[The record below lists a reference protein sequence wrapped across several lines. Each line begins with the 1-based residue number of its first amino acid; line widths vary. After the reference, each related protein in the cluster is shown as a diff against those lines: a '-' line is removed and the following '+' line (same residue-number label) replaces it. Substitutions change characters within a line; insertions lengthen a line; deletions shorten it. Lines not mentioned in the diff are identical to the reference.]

1 MAGAEEVR
9 EWRRGI
15 SNESEIVNAALINA
29 MDFEKVELKR
39 EEKEASFHHQEH
51 CIAC

>member
-9 EWRRGI
+9 EWRRGV

-29 MDFEKVELKR
+29 MDFEKVEKEKKKKR
-39 EEKEASFHHQEH
+39 GSIIRGH
-51 CIAC
+51 CITC